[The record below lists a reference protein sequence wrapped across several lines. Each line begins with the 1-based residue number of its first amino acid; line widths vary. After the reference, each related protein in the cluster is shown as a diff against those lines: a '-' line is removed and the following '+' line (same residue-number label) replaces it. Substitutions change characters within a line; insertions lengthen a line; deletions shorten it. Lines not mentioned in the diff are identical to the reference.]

1 MGFIQEFKDFAIKG
15 NMVETAIAFVM
26 GGAFGKV
33 SSAFIDGM
41 VMPAVGMLTGGQD
54 FSAMK
59 IILQEAVTDAAG
71 KVTTPEVAI
80 SYGAFISTIINFL
93 IVALVMFMIV
103 KAMNNARKAEAEA
116 PAPPPAPTKEETLLG
131 EIRDLLSKR

>member
-1 MGFIQEFKDFAIKG
+1 
-15 NMVETAIAFVM
+15 
-26 GGAFGKV
+26 
-33 SSAFIDGM
+33 
-41 VMPAVGMLTGGQD
+41 MPAVGMLTGGQD

-71 KVTTPEVAI
+71 KITTPEVAI

>member
-15 NMVETAIAFVM
+15 NLVETAIAFVL

-41 VMPAVGMLTGGQD
+41 VMPAVGLLTGGQD

-59 IILQEAVTDAAG
+59 VVLQQAVTDAAG

-80 SYGAFISTIINFL
+80 SYGAFINTIINFL
-93 IVALVMFMIV
+93 IVALVMFMII
-103 KAMNNARKAEAEA
+103 KAMNNARKVKEEA

-131 EIRDLLSKR
+131 EIRDLLAKR